1 MPHAAASIRSM
12 TGLDIPSVV
21 KIDRDIHYSSW
32 TEEWFYRAL
41 EAPYRTYVMEQDY
54 QVIGFAVMRY
64 LFEESELLNI
74 GIEKNKQGQGYGKQ
88 LFLYLIKAAQQK
100 NIRHIFLEVRSSN
113 QAARRLYKKCG
124 FKEINVRKAYY
135 QWPQIED
142 AVIYRLNL

>member
-1 MPHAAASIRSM
+1 MSHAAASIRSM
-12 TGLDIPSVV
+12 TALDIPSVI
-21 KIDRDIHYSSW
+21 KIDRDIHDSSW
-32 TEEWFYRAL
+32 TEEWFYRVL

-88 LFLYLIKAAQQK
+88 LLCYLIEQVGQNQIKY
-100 NIRHIFLEVRSSN
+100 IFLEVRSSN
-113 QAARRLYKKCG
+113 QVARRLYKKCG